1 MLLGSYRLPNSAPHV
16 SDITHARSSTLNR
29 IHRPHPGKPCCSVK
43 ESLCVF
49 KGFSFHVLDVCL
61 WFMVQSI
68 NFLVM
73 KIEIIWEMD
82 MDTHNI
88 EKFVCSCIPKII

>member
-1 MLLGSYRLPNSAPHV
+1 
-16 SDITHARSSTLNR
+16 
-29 IHRPHPGKPCCSVK
+29 
-43 ESLCVF
+43 
-49 KGFSFHVLDVCL
+49 
-61 WFMVQSI
+61 MVQSI